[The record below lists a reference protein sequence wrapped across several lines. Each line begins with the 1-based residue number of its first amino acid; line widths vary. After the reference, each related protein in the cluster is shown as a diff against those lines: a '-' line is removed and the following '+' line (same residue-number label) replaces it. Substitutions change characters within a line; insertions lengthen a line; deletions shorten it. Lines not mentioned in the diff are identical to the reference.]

1 MDKSI
6 KIFGREPAVWVGVI
20 EAFLAVLLSFGI
32 GITDTSYG
40 PIMAVVVAL
49 GGFVTALGTKD
60 TLLGALI
67 GLIKAGVV
75 LVAVYGVTLSEQ
87 QQGSIIAAVSV
98 LFAFYQRTQTSP
110 IADPVD
116 PSPAQVVPVPAPA
129 DVQDGLADDAA
140 EDKGNLDPAVSPAA
154 DNKDEVVGA
163 PQEAGSD
170 TVVVPDTFDYESN
183 LIDEPANEPENVEV
197 LQDHERVE
205 TEGK

>member
-32 GITDTSYG
+32 GISDTSYG

-67 GLIKAGVV
+67 GLIKAGLV
-75 LVAVYGVTLSEQ
+75 LVAVYGVTITEQ
-87 QQGSIIAAVSV
+87 QQGALIAAVSV
-98 LFAFYQRTQTSP
+98 MFAFYQRTQTSP
-110 IADPVD
+110 IANPVD

-129 DVQDGLADDAA
+129 DVQDGLAEDAV
-140 EDKGNLDPAVSPAA
+140 EDKGNLDPAVTPAA
-154 DNKDEVVGA
+154 DDKADVVGE
-163 PQEAGSD
+163 PQAAD
-170 TVVVPDTFDYESN
+170 DNTVVVPDEFDTESN
-183 LIDEPANEPENVEV
+183 VIDEPASEPDDIVE
-197 LQDHERVE
+197 LHPEDRVE